1 MGRDLGVLAHD
12 VVGDAGRPAV
22 LLLHSTVCDRRM
34 WEPQWRALAEAGYR
48 VVRCDWRG
56 FGESP
61 MPDAPYDEAEDVV
74 ALLDGLGLSSVSII
88 ASSHGGKVALEVAAR
103 WPERVTALALLCSAA
118 PGHEPSAALRE
129 LWGREEALIEA
140 GDVDGAVEV
149 NLAGFLGPEADAA
162 TRERVRMMQRHA
174 FGVQLAEDHGYEATE
189 VPVSLADVAAPTL
202 VVFGAKDLPDFPRIA
217 ARLAA
222 ELPRA
227 GTVELEWAGHLPSL
241 ERPAEVT
248 ALLLEW
254 IKPHCS
260 ASASEN
266 REL

>member
-1 MGRDLGVLAHD
+1 MLAHD
-12 VVGDAGRPAV
+12 VAGDAGCPAV

-34 WEPQWRALAEAGYR
+34 WEPQWLALVQAGYR

-56 FGESP
+56 FGDSP
-61 MPDAPYDEAEDVV
+61 VPDGPYDEAEDVL

-103 WPERVTALALLCSAA
+103 RPERVTALALLCSAA
-118 PGHEPSAALRE
+118 PGHEPSAALRA

-140 GDVDGAVEV
+140 GEIDAAVEV
-149 NLAGFLGPEADAA
+149 NLAGFLGPDADAA
-162 TRERVRMMQRHA
+162 TRERVRAMQRHA
-174 FGVQLAEDHGYEATE
+174 FDVQLAAEQEYEAAQ
-189 VPVSLADVAAPTL
+189 VPVSLADVAAPAL

-217 ARLAA
+217 ARLGA

-227 GTVELEWAGHLPSL
+227 ETVELAWAGHLPSL

-248 ALLLEW
+248 ALLLGW
-254 IKPHCS
+254 IGGPGS
-260 ASASEN
+260 GAG
-266 REL
+266 